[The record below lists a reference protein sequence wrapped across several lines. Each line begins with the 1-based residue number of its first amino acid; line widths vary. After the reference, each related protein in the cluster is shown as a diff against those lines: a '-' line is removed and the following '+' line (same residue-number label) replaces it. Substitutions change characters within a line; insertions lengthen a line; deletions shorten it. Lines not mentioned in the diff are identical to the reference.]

1 VRRSERRALRVPAVV
16 QSSAMDCGPAALQA
30 MLGGYGIAASYDRL
44 REACRTALDGSST
57 DALEAAALRL
67 GLEAEQVLLPADH
80 LFIPAA
86 AALPAILVVRQSAL
100 LTHFVVVWR
109 RHGRLA
115 QVMDPAAGR
124 RWPTTGQLAEQAY
137 LHRVVVAAAR
147 WRDWAGRR
155 EFTGALAARLGELG
169 VRGGEA
175 GRLLAA
181 ALADP
186 GWRPLAALDAAV
198 RGTRRL
204 VAAGALRRGPAARRV
219 VEFLLARAGA
229 AAADDLIPDACW
241 SARQATPAATAP
253 SAGQPAHVESER
265 EERLVCTGAV
275 LVRVRGRR
283 PAALQR
289 AAAAAMPRNTTGAA
303 VEPRVDSDATA
314 TRQCMT
320 GAAAES
326 EVDSDATAMREGV
339 TAAAAVPEADA
350 SSIAVRDGVTA
361 AAAEPEIDPD
371 ATVWPEDASGA
382 PALPEAGDDRDVWPR
397 AVASQA
403 APVRPWRAISR
414 AVWTAGRGARL
425 AATATAAAVTLAA
438 LAAVGEGLLWRGLL
452 EAGHDLAAAAQRLA
466 AIGAVVVVAAGGL
479 LLELAV
485 GFAALR
491 LGRQLEM
498 RLRLSLWRK
507 VPRLADRYFQSR
519 PASDLAER
527 AHLAHRLRLLPEL
540 GVDLLRT
547 VCELA
552 LTTAGIIWLDPGAAP
567 LALAAAAAATALPLL
582 ALPLVREWDLR
593 LRTRAAALTRC
604 RFDALAGHAPIR
616 AHAAERSVRRQHE
629 ALLAAWACDHR
640 RLAAAEV
647 AVDSLLQLLLTV
659 LAVALLLG
667 HLARHGSDGGV
678 LLLFYWTMCLCD
690 LGPAL
695 ARTTATRYPPLRS
708 TFLRLLEPLAA
719 RDDPALARA
728 GSPAH
733 SPAGTPAHSP
743 AGSPAHSPAA
753 GGGCRPAQE
762 VAAAARS
769 RVGSGETAWR
779 SALPAMPGP
788 AGTGLRSLAP
798 ATTAAIPCP
807 AGTGLLSPG
816 PALAPASA
824 PAPATAAAAIPGPA
838 GTGLPPLAPAT
849 AAASLR
855 YAAVGVRLAGQAVL
869 DNVDFAVAAGEHVAI
884 VGPSG
889 AGKSTLLGLLL
900 GWAAPAAGRLLV
912 DGEPLSGEALARL
925 QRGTAWVDP
934 AVRLWSGTLLANL
947 CYGVPPL
954 EQSARLAGH
963 AAGLPPGAIGRA
975 IRQAGLVDLLAALPA
990 GLQSDLGDGGCL
1002 LSAGEGQRL
1011 RLARAALARQV
1022 RLAILDEPFR
1032 GLDRAHR
1039 RHLLA
1044 LARRLWAG
1052 ATLLC
1057 ATHDLAE
1064 TRDFD
1069 RVVVLDGGRLVEDA
1083 SPAVLAARPGS
1094 LYGSLLAAEEAVRR
1108 RLGSDPTWRRLRLA
1122 AGRLSPTCSRP
1133 G

>member
-1 VRRSERRALRVPAVV
+1 MRHSERRALRVPAVA

-30 MLGGYGIAASYDRL
+30 VLGGYGIAASYDRL
-44 REACRTALDGSST
+44 REACRTDLDGSST

-137 LHRVVVAAAR
+137 LHRVVVPAAR

-155 EFTGALAARLGELG
+155 EFTGALAVRLGELG

-181 ALADP
+181 ALAEP

-198 RGTRRL
+198 RRTRRL
-204 VAAGALRRGPAARRV
+204 VTAGALRRGPAARRV

-229 AAADDLIPDACW
+229 SAADDLIPDACW
-241 SARQATPAATAP
+241 SARQATPAAAGP
-253 SAGQPAHVESER
+253 SAGQPALAESVR

-283 PAALQR
+283 PAALPL
-289 AAAAAMPRNTTGAA
+289 AAAAAMPRDTTSAA
-303 VEPRVDSDATA
+303 VEP
-314 TRQCMT
+314 
-320 GAAAES
+320 
-326 EVDSDATAMREGV
+326 EVDA
-339 TAAAAVPEADA
+339 
-350 SSIAVRDGVTA
+350 
-361 AAAEPEIDPD
+361 D
-371 ATVWPEDASGA
+371 ATVLPEDEPGA

-414 AVWTAGRGARL
+414 AVCTAGGGAPL

-438 LAAVGEGLLWRGLL
+438 VAAVGEALLWRGLL

-466 AIGAVVVVAAGGL
+466 AIGAVVVFAAGGL

-485 GFAALR
+485 AFAALR

-540 GVDLLRT
+540 GADLLRT

-604 RFDALAGHAPIR
+604 RFDALAGRAPIR

-629 ALLAAWACDHR
+629 AQLAAWACDHR
-640 RLAAAEV
+640 RLAAAEA

-678 LLLFYWTMCLCD
+678 LLLFYWTMCLCE

-695 ARTTATRYPPLRS
+695 ARTTAARYPPLRS

-719 RDDPALARA
+719 SDDPALARA
-728 GSPAH
+728 GSP
-733 SPAGTPAHSP
+733 GY
-743 AGSPAHSPAA
+743 SPAA
-753 GGGCRPAQE
+753 RGRCRPGQE
-762 VAAAARS
+762 VVAPARA
-769 RVGSGETAWR
+769 RAGSGEEARR
-779 SALPAMPGP
+779 SAP
-788 AGTGLRSLAP
+788 T
-798 ATTAAIPCP
+798 
-807 AGTGLLSPG
+807 
-816 PALAPASA
+816 PASA
-824 PAPATAAAAIPGPA
+824 PAPAP
-838 GTGLPPLAPAT
+838 APALAT
-849 AAASLR
+849 AGASLR
-855 YAAVGVRLAGQAVL
+855 YAAVSVRMAGQAVL
-869 DNVDFAVAAGEHVAI
+869 DNVDFTVAPGEHVAI

-912 DGEPLSGEALARL
+912 DGEPLSGEALAQL

-954 EQSARLAGH
+954 EQSARPAGH
-963 AAGLPPGAIGRA
+963 AAGLPPGMIGRA

-1011 RLARAALARQV
+1011 RFARAALARQV

-1044 LARRLWAG
+1044 LTRRLWAG

-1108 RLGSDPTWRRLRLA
+1108 RLGADPTWRCLRLA